1 MLILQRLDFPVQ
13 MFSRTA
19 LMPCHAADF
28 VRCLILGFRSSGSW
42 FGFGGGVVCLVVVV
56 QGFFSRKT
64 LI

>member
-1 MLILQRLDFPVQ
+1 
-13 MFSRTA
+13 
-19 LMPCHAADF
+19 MPCHAADF